1 MLNATDKKT
10 FLLGGHQ
17 LPYSFFADNGNG
29 ENGWIVDFIN
39 QLFQNI
45 FKISLCELEN
55 EREFWIAY
63 TETQTYPTICKAI
76 SNLSCKYEREKYTTG
91 ERKRRADFWC
101 QCYDEQ
107 NNKRD
112 IWIECK
118 NIWIENI
125 LNNTTKIIETKVRS
139 CHHSKIKKAI
149 EQIKTID
156 IKDNEIKIAFFST
169 YIYYEVG
176 NKPKDLETICKDAY
190 EKIEEQIQEAYK
202 KAKQIQAV
210 NVHNEYDIVYS
221 ILDLRATINDENIS
235 KSWKDLSQ
243 KEKDDLIKNNPY
255 QIFLEHA
262 KGHEN
267 SCADPEGHFMPYM
280 MLVAVIEECS
290 KNNSSKPQS

>member
-10 FLLGGHQ
+10 FPLGGHQ
-17 LPYSFFADNGNG
+17 LSYSFFADNGNG
-29 ENGWIVDFIN
+29 ENGWIVNFIN

-45 FKISLCELEN
+45 FKISLVMLEN
-55 EREFWIAY
+55 ENVREFPIAY
-63 TETQTYPTICKAI
+63 SEEQTYSTIANAI
-76 SNLSCKYEREKYTTG
+76 GQLTPYHGSERYIAKNNNNSK
-91 ERKRRADFWC
+91 RKIDFWC
-101 QCYDEQ
+101 RCIDEQ
-107 NNKRD
+107 GKIRD
-112 IWIECK
+112 VWIECK

-202 KAKQIQAV
+202 KAK
-210 NVHNEYDIVYS
+210 
-221 ILDLRATINDENIS
+221 
-235 KSWKDLSQ
+235 
-243 KEKDDLIKNNPY
+243 
-255 QIFLEHA
+255 
-262 KGHEN
+262 
-267 SCADPEGHFMPYM
+267 
-280 MLVAVIEECS
+280 
-290 KNNSSKPQS
+290 